1 MIISYKGKY
10 ENRRV
15 GSMTG
20 STQVQFEKCKVP
32 HKLYEKIM
40 ETSAKVK

>member
-10 ENRRV
+10 ENRRE
-15 GSMTG
+15 GSTMG

-32 HKLYEKIM
+32 HKMHEKIM